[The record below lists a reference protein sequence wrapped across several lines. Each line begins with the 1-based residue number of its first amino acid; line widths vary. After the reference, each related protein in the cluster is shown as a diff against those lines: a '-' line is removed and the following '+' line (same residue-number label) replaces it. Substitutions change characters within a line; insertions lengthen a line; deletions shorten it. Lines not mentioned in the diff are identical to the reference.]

1 MRNCYSYVGAFRNYD
16 PQAFLYNGR
25 SGIVGIDYGSVEHCY
40 YNWLD
45 PEVYGEEVNNPAIF
59 SHEDLDATMF
69 RWVDDE
75 WTLLEPVTV
84 GGMET
89 DDFNEALNAWTNT
102 QANVSE
108 YLQWHAN
115 YAVLPNGLP
124 ILYEEN
130 NQLFPRGTEWYY
142 EIKHL
147 TGEITYQHLEYTADT
162 AINSKRV
169 KIITETNTMYDKE
182 QWTDFEYIYEDG
194 DRIYWWNKDL
204 QDFTL
209 LYDFV
214 DILVLNVSQGTSVSK
229 VIDHLLE
236 LRRYN
241 DANKPIVFKLSH
253 DLSSAELD
261 EIAAY
266 MLGSGIDG
274 VMVGAEFIA
283 RIQEKTLG
291 LLPIIAT
298 GEISTP
304 ARAAELLDAGASL
317 VALTN
322 SPVHYGPRYISKIVK
337 YLEKR

>member
-1 MRNCYSYVGAFRNYD
+1 MAISKTPPFFGILKYATFLHPIVRALYLRKPAGLGKRLMGLDFVHPIGVAAGVDKRGEFTEVMACYSPAFVEVGPIHDAREAKVD
-16 PQAFLYNGR
+16 EPPREAVDADAR
-25 SGIVGIDYGSVEHCY
+25 KEVDERDVE
-40 YNWLD
+40 
-45 PEVYGEEVNNPAIF
+45 
-59 SHEDLDATMF
+59 
-69 RWVDDE
+69 
-75 WTLLEPVTV
+75 
-84 GGMET
+84 
-89 DDFNEALNAWTNT
+89 
-102 QANVSE
+102 
-108 YLQWHAN
+108 
-115 YAVLPNGLP
+115 
-124 ILYEEN
+124 
-130 NQLFPRGTEWYY
+130 
-142 EIKHL
+142 
-147 TGEITYQHLEYTADT
+147 
-162 AINSKRV
+162 
-169 KIITETNTMYDKE
+169 
-182 QWTDFEYIYEDG
+182 
-194 DRIYWWNKDL
+194 
-204 QDFTL
+204 
-209 LYDFV
+209 
-214 DILVLNVSQGTSVSK
+214 QGTSVSK

>member
-1 MRNCYSYVGAFRNYD
+1 MAIPKTPPFFSILKYATFLHPIVRALYLRKPAGLGKRLMGLDFVHPIGVAAGVDKRGEFTEVMACYSPAFVEVGPIHDAREACRNL
-16 PQAFLYNGR
+16 QKR
-25 SGIVGIDYGSVEHCY
+25 SHNVIVLGNLS
-40 YNWLD
+40 
-45 PEVYGEEVNNPAIF
+45 
-59 SHEDLDATMF
+59 T
-69 RWVDDE
+69 
-75 WTLLEPVTV
+75 T
-84 GGMET
+84 
-89 DDFNEALNAWTNT
+89 TNLV
-102 QANVSE
+102 QS
-108 YLQWHAN
+108 
-115 YAVLPNGLP
+115 
-124 ILYEEN
+124 
-130 NQLFPRGTEWYY
+130 
-142 EIKHL
+142 
-147 TGEITYQHLEYTADT
+147 
-162 AINSKRV
+162 
-169 KIITETNTMYDKE
+169 
-182 QWTDFEYIYEDG
+182 
-194 DRIYWWNKDL
+194 
-204 QDFTL
+204 FTL

-304 ARAAELLDAGASL
+304 ARAAELLDDGASL